1 VSIDSTA
8 EFEAFYAATF
18 RDVQAFVRRRAHP
31 MLVEEILSET
41 YLVAWRRRADVPAEA
56 RAWLFTVARNQML
69 SAHKGVRR
77 QRELHVR
84 LSAEP
89 APQQVEDDAT
99 GVIERLTLQ
108 EAWNT
113 LRAGDQEVLAL
124 ALFEELDAPSAAEVL
139 GCSRTAYAMRLS
151 RARRRLGA
159 ALQSR
164 AETPTPVTA
173 PTNRVRTTP

>member
-8 EFEAFYAATF
+8 EFEAFYAETF
-18 RDVQAFVRRRAHP
+18 RDVQAFVQRRAHP

-84 LSAEP
+84 LSTNQGPHHVTDTSA
-89 APQQVEDDAT
+89 

-108 EAWNT
+108 QAWNT
-113 LRAGDQEVLAL
+113 LGPGDQEVLAL
-124 ALFEELDAPSAAEVL
+124 SLFEELDTPTAAQVL
-139 GCSRTAYAMRLS
+139 GCSRAAYAMRLS
-151 RARRRLGA
+151 RARRRLGT
-159 ALQSR
+159 ALQAR
-164 AETPTPVTA
+164 AATSVGGTPVTT
-173 PTNRVRTTP
+173 PTR